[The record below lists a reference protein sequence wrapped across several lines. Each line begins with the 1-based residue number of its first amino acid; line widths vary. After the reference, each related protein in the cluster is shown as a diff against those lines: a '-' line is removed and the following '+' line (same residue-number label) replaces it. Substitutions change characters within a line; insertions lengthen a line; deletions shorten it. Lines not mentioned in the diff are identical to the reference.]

1 MYANNFFTSPYN
13 NQNNIDRI
21 NAQIS
26 DLEKL
31 KAQLQKPVQ
40 PTSLTQNFQLAPNIE
55 SMKYANSINDVEKE
69 SITNDTPFFSRD
81 LSVVWIKNLKGEIRT
96 FELNE
101 IVVKDDKDL
110 QIEFLQAQINEL
122 KRGMINNAQYFTNDI
137 KEQDATDTSECDAT
151 VRAATKSTKST
162 SVSKVSRSKK
172 E

>member
-1 MYANNFFTSPYN
+1 MYANNLFTPSYS

-26 DLEKL
+26 DLERL

-69 SITNDTPFFSRD
+69 NITSDTPFFSRD
-81 LSVVWIKNLKGEIRT
+81 MSVVWIKNLKGEIKT
-96 FELNE
+96 YELNE
-101 IVVKDDKDL
+101 IVIRDDKDL

-122 KRGMINNAQYFTNDI
+122 KKGMVNNEQYLTNVDT
-137 KEQDATDTSECDAT
+137 KQDATDTTELGETIGDAIK
-151 VRAATKSTKST
+151 KSKSS
-162 SVSKVSRSKK
+162 SVSRVSKSKAK
-172 E
+172 